1 MYLDTLPLQHAS
13 VCYGQPGTHGSLG
26 YEGKS
31 VQVRRQHYKHALSTH
46 PPAHLAFNLGGRF
59 ASFCCHVAI
68 NDVGAGASHAQFT
81 VLADGYQA
89 ATAIHVAVGQLP
101 QVRAIL
107 LYWRNTC

>member
-13 VCYGQPGTHGSLG
+13 VGYGQPGTHGSLG

-46 PPAHLAFNLGGRF
+46 PPTRLTFNLEGSF

-68 NDVGAGASHAQFT
+68 NDVRAGATHAEFT
-81 VLADGYQA
+81 VLADGHQV
-89 ATAIHVAVGQLP
+89 ATAIYVAVGQLP

-107 LYWRNTC
+107 QYWRNTC